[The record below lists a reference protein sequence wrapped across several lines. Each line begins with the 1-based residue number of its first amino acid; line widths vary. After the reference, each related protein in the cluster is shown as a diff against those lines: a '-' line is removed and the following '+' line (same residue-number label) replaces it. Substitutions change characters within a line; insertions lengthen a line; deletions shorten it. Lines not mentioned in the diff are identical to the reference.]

1 MFIAYIMVEHSSG
14 TKRLDMVRM
23 IYTCTIL
30 TVYVVVSDSCP
41 LEYTATRGR
50 IQSPGY
56 PRYRNNLRC
65 QIIVHRQNPDQVIY
79 LKVEHFD
86 LEDHRDFLY
95 IEPSQYP
102 LTGSLDSGQNYTGV
116 ITLSNCGH
124 TIYRILLSSNPM

>member
-23 IYTCTIL
+23 IYQCTIL
-30 TVYVVVSDSCP
+30 TVYVVVAVSCP

-56 PRYRNNLRC
+56 PGYRNNLRC

-79 LKVEHFD
+79 LTVEHFD
-86 LEDHRDFLY
+86 LEKDQDFLY
-95 IEPSQYP
+95 IEPSREP
-102 LTGSLDSGQNYTGV
+102 WTGSLYSGRNYIGM
-116 ITLSNCGH
+116 ITLRNCEN
-124 TIYRILLSSNPM
+124 TVCKIQLSSNTM